1 MYIHW
6 ASHIK
11 GPFVQGPH
19 MCMSVNMFAQVGHF
33 KIFKKNYPLIVAS
46 HILVDTHP

>member
-1 MYIHW
+1 MYIHQ

-19 MCMSVNMFAQVGHF
+19 MCMSVNMLAQVGHF
-33 KIFKKNYPLIVAS
+33 RILKKKLPI
-46 HILVDTHP
+46 D